1 MVTDEMILRI
11 NELSRK
17 SKTEG
22 LTNEEAAEQKQLR
35 QLYIDA
41 FKQSMRQQLDNI
53 KFVDGDDTT
62 KH

>member
-62 KH
+62 KQ